1 MNDEDAQRTVMRK
14 KHTTIYFMWL
24 SQQLL
29 IFAFSF
35 PFPFPFW
42 NSGISII
49 LDTIETLLIAGIT
62 EFYDKSLNLTD
73 SSQAIE
79 YLIKFLIWQTV
90 EIYCSVS

>member
-1 MNDEDAQRTVMRK
+1 MNDEDAHRTVMCK

-24 SQQLL
+24 SKQLL
-29 IFAFSF
+29 IFAFS
-35 PFPFPFW
+35 FPFPFW

-62 EFYDKSLNLTD
+62 EFYNKSLNLTD

-90 EIYCSVS
+90 EIYCAVP